1 MAYSWHLLATRDQ
14 PIGQL
19 PKRRD
24 FPVLAKVD
32 SHDLIL
38 PHHEYHQYSL
48 QRFRLLSV
56 DGVKCGGKR
65 QRRKEIG
72 RVFGQNDE
80 FSEHPMVA
88 GFILLCHS
96 K

>member
-1 MAYSWHLLATRDQ
+1 MAFSWHLLATRDQ

-38 PHHEYHQYSL
+38 LHHEYHTVMGTFVQASIDFPDFNDQDIRYTMVCLPRERSEPRSSKNL
-48 QRFRLLSV
+48 
-56 DGVKCGGKR
+56 GVTK
-65 QRRKEIG
+65 
-72 RVFGQNDE
+72 NT
-80 FSEHPMVA
+80 
-88 GFILLCHS
+88 
-96 K
+96 